1 MPSPIDP
8 PMNTEKYK
16 HRSPK
21 RIVVQPDNFLAI
33 ARFPYLA
40 TFASGGGGGGTTLL
54 AIGP

>member
-1 MPSPIDP
+1 
-8 PMNTEKYK
+8 MNTEKYK

-21 RIVVQPDNFLAI
+21 RIVVQPDNFLTI

-40 TFASGGGGGGTTLL
+40 TFASGGGGGGGTTPL